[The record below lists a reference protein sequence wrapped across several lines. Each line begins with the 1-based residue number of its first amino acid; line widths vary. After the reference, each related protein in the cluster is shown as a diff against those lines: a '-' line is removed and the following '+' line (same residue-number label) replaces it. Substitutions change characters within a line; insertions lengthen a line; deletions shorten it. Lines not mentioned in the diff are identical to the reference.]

1 MITIATS
8 KSSATHLVEQALI
21 RSCCA
26 NMVAQSNQVVLTS
39 EPEILIFISPT
50 DAQVEIIQK
59 AIRAS
64 NKKIIIL
71 GAIPESLCQTL
82 NITVFENYDLT
93 RDIDCPDALP
103 NQATSSKGAV
113 IYKDHIFSRPFKRY
127 FCRYDYSDEWN
138 NLGYGKISATG
149 IYSIAMPAFANTG
162 KNLGTIQGSDE
173 RSLTFASIID
183 TDQAAVLWIN
193 REIATVDGPDWKIVE
208 DFISAYRSDT
218 LPTSPVLRDVPFGY
232 QSAVTMRLD
241 CDEDITSSNA
251 MIELYNQYD
260 FPLSIAVKSSLLED
274 PSHLHTLQK
283 IVKYG
288 GSILSHSHLH
298 YAQWGG
304 DYETALQEATQS
316 KKIIEDAS
324 GVDIDYVV
332 SPFHQTP
339 TFARRA
345 INDAGYKGCIGGV
358 MNSDPDF
365 ILSKGGM
372 ISHDYS
378 LIGHS
383 QQSMFHGHTVQAEG
397 NPLRIFEEAFYLS
410 SVCGQIYG
418 YLDHPFS
425 DRYWY
430 DWESEDIRLSY
441 HEMFLKFLAKQP
453 DNLMLSENDCLK
465 FISLKSSSFVHEDG
479 QVYCKAPAL
488 KDLKLAFT
496 IGQEVRQVHHA
507 KG

>member
-1 MITIATS
+1 MITIVS
-8 KSSATHLVEQALI
+8 SNSSAAPLVEQALI

-26 NMVAQSNQVVLTS
+26 NMVSRSEEFSLSSAPQILVFIAPTEALAETIENAIQS
-39 EPEILIFISPT
+39 
-50 DAQVEIIQK
+50 
-59 AIRAS
+59 S

-71 GAIPESLCQTL
+71 GAIPKSLHPML
-82 NITVFENYDLT
+82 NITIFDDYDLT
-93 RDIDCPDALP
+93 PYSDCPNALP
-103 NQATSSKGAV
+103 NQATASKGAV
-113 IYKDHIFSRPFKRY
+113 IYQDHIFSRPFTRY
-127 FCRYDYSDEWN
+127 FCRYDYADEWN

-149 IYSIAMPAFANTG
+149 IYSIAMPATVNTG
-162 KNLGTIQGSDE
+162 ENLGTIRVSGD

-183 TDQAAVLWIN
+183 TDQTAVLWIN
-193 REIATVDGPDWKIVE
+193 REIGTVDGPDWKIVE
-208 DFISAYRSDT
+208 DFISSFRADT
-218 LPTSPVLRDVPFGY
+218 LPTFPVLRDIPFGY

-241 CDEDITSSNA
+241 CDEDITSSNP
-251 MIELYNQYD
+251 MIDLYHHYG
-260 FPLSIAVKSSLLED
+260 FPLSLAVKSSLLKNQ
-274 PSHLHTLQK
+274 SHLPTIQKLLQ
-283 IVKYG
+283 YG

-298 YAQWGG
+298 YTQWGG
-304 DYETALQEATQS
+304 DYETAFQEAAQS
-316 KKIIEDAS
+316 KKIIEDAT

-339 TFARRA
+339 TFARQA

-372 ISHDYS
+372 ISHDYG

-383 QQSMFHGHTVQAEG
+383 QQSMFHGHTVQANG
-397 NPLRIFEEAFYLS
+397 NPLSVFEEAFSLS

-453 DNLMLSENDCLK
+453 ENLMLNENDCLE

-479 QVYCKAPAL
+479 KVYCKAPAFQ
-488 KDLKLAFT
+488 DLKLAFT
-496 IGQEVRQVHHA
+496 IGKEVHQVRHA